1 MLRRYKLAEYSDMNK
16 EKGEKLA
23 EISARI
29 TQVIEYLGETPNSF
43 ATKLGYSRAQTVY
56 DILKMKSAPSYDFFQ
71 RFSNTGYSAI
81 IEFDWLLTGR
91 KAMLKQNVSNEK
103 NTDNTLVSSDKDTI
117 NKHTNQEETSYIYKM
132 YQDEKADWKEEK
144 KELKVQIDQLQSEL
158 RQQSAELAALKAQH
172 SQYQDKEAHPSA
184 IDAITEAFTSES
196 SGDYIE
202 SFTPMKKSPSKKSS
216 VGKM

>member
-1 MLRRYKLAEYSDMNK
+1 MNK

-91 KAMLKQNVSNEK
+91 KAMLKQNVSDEK
-103 NTDNTLVSSDKDTI
+103 HTDNTLVSSDKDTI
-117 NKHTNQEETSYIYKM
+117 NKHTNQEEISYIYKM
-132 YQDEKADWKEEK
+132 YEK
-144 KELKVQIDQLQSEL
+144 KDEEVKALIRENGRLEERIRQLE
-158 RQQSAELAALKAQH
+158 
-172 SQYQDKEAHPSA
+172 SQEKEPEPSSLLSLTDSFTDKS
-184 IDAITEAFTSES
+184 F
-196 SGDYIE
+196 GDYGE
-202 SFTPMKKSPSKKSS
+202 GYLPTKKSPSKKSS
-216 VGKM
+216 AGKI